1 MYVTA
6 RERSILQRLLDGR
19 NKTTIQTLAD
29 ELGVSTRTIQ
39 RDLKGVEDILTEHH
53 LTLERKAGTGLVV
66 RGEKQA
72 REQLRDF
79 LLSLRHEEYTPE
91 ERQLLL
97 LTVLLQHREP
107 IKLFALANNLNV
119 TVATVSHDLT
129 KVEKWL
135 EDFRL
140 TLVRKRGYGVE
151 IKGEERDVRR
161 AIGALINENLNEAH
175 VYRAI
180 ASRISEREEV
190 ADPISERL
198 LHLMDLQMLRDV
210 QRAVESL
217 RKQFSEHMA
226 DSSYF
231 ALIVHV
237 ALAIDRIR
245 QGKKIEMAPEYL
257 QKLTMH
263 KEYHL
268 ASRLAHS
275 LERTFGIDIP
285 DEEIGYMSM
294 YLRGA
299 KLREERDDLLEES
312 NLQLTGRVKQLI
324 DGVEDE
330 LQTAFHDESLFK
342 GLLSHLKP
350 ALYRVRQGMKIY
362 NPLLEE
368 IKADNPDL
376 FHIVRKQAQRVLD
389 SGTIPDEEIGF
400 LVMHFGS
407 AIERRKRLSAI
418 KALVV
423 CSSGIGS
430 SKLLMS
436 RLQKEFP
443 EITTIENASL
453 FDVEEKNVDDY
464 DLLISTIPL
473 KNVADY
479 FLVTPFLWTKE
490 VDQIRD
496 FLRSYQPKQPVSPRD
511 LEQRSSS
518 TEQIIDRFEQMASV
532 NEDIVS
538 ILTHF
543 QVKELEKNVSLEDGL
558 DDICR
563 DFERSGLLSGAT
575 SVVEAL
581 LAREQVGGVAIP
593 ETSLALFHVRT
604 EEIEKPCVS
613 MCELKAPALRK
624 GMDGMS
630 VPVKRALVLLAPL
643 NLSEQRLSLMSSISA
658 LLIKSEAHTT
668 VFEKGS
674 ETEIR
679 ALLAESCQ
687 NYVRN
692 LINQGVD
699 DE

>member
-39 RDLKGVEDILTEHH
+39 RDLKGVEDVLTEYH
-53 LTLERKAGTGLVV
+53 LTLERKAGTGLAVQ
-66 RGEKQA
+66 GEAEA
-72 REQLRDF
+72 REQLRRF
-79 LLSLRHEEYTPE
+79 LSSLRHEEYTPE
-91 ERQLLL
+91 ERRLLL

-107 IKLFALANNLNV
+107 IKLFALASHLNV

-129 KVEKWL
+129 KVGKWL

-180 ASRISEREEV
+180 VSRISEREE
-190 ADPISERL
+190 ATDPVSERL
-198 LHLMDLQMLRDV
+198 LHLMDLEMLRDV

-217 RKQFSEHMA
+217 RKQFSEHVA

-245 QGKKIEMAPEYL
+245 QGKKVEMAPEYL
-257 QKLTMH
+257 QKLAMH

-268 ASRLAHS
+268 ASQLAHA
-275 LERTFGIDIP
+275 LERMFGIDIP

-299 KLREERDDLLEES
+299 KLREERDDVLEES
-312 NLQLTGRVKQLI
+312 NLQLAVRVKQLI

-362 NPLLEE
+362 NPLLEK

-376 FHIVRKQAQRVLD
+376 FHIVRKQAQRALD

-407 AIERRKRLSAI
+407 AIERRKRQSAV
-418 KALVV
+418 KALVI

-443 EITTIENASL
+443 EIRTIENASL
-453 FDVEEKNVDDY
+453 FDVEKKNVDNY
-464 DLLISTIPL
+464 DLVISTVPL
-473 KNVADY
+473 KHVADY
-479 FLVTPFLWTKE
+479 FLVTPFLWKKE
-490 VDQIRD
+490 VNQIRD
-496 FLRSYQPKQPVSPRD
+496 FLESYQPKQPVSPRD
-511 LEQRSSS
+511 PDQRQTTEHLLE
-518 TEQIIDRFEQMASV
+518 RFEQMASV

-543 QVKELEKNVSLEDGL
+543 QVKELEENVSLEDGL
-558 DDICR
+558 NDICR
-563 DFERSGLLSGAT
+563 DFERSGLLSGAN
-575 SVVEAL
+575 SVVEGL
-581 LAREQVGGVAIP
+581 LAREQAGGVAIP

-613 MCELKAPALRK
+613 MCELKVPALRK
-624 GMDGMS
+624 GMDGMR

-643 NLSEQRLSLMSSISA
+643 SMSEQRLSLMSSISA

-699 DE
+699 DA